1 VKETKPKQP
10 GVIPGDKLAVSEE
23 FLPGAHT
30 YDSSGSIRAL
40 VAGSVTRDMKNMEI
54 SVRPAVEA
62 EVIKVDD
69 WVTGQVEVV
78 QANSANVHIYFLNG
92 KQTHKDFTGML
103 SLRGL
108 SGGGRG
114 ARRTTPVKL
123 GDVVRCRVF
132 SLLNGIIHLTIEE
145 PDMGVVSALCGNCGK
160 PLLRG
165 SATKAKCVEC
175 GNVEERKMARDFGDS
190 PIAP

>member
-1 VKETKPKQP
+1 MKETKPKQP

>member
-1 VKETKPKQP
+1 MKEKAKPARAL
-10 GVIPGDKLAVSEE
+10 PGDKLAVSEE
-23 FLPGAHT
+23 FLPGQHT
-30 YDSSGSIRAL
+30 YDDLGSIRAL
-40 VAGSVTRDMKNMEI
+40 RAGSVRRDVNSMEI
-54 SVRPAVEA
+54 SVKPAA
-62 EVIKVDD
+62 EPEIIKVDD
-69 WVTGQVEVV
+69 WVTGQVEGA

-92 KQTHKDFTGML
+92 KPTYKDFSGML

-114 ARRTTPVKL
+114 ARRTTPVKM

-145 PDMGVVSALCGNCGK
+145 PDMGVVSALCGNCGR

-165 SATKAKCVEC
+165 SATKAKCDEC
-175 GNVEERKMARDFGDS
+175 GNVEERKLARDFGTT
-190 PIAP
+190 PILP